1 MKLNGDFFEVL
12 TQESL
17 ENGFQCQLS
26 LNAEHTIYQAH
37 FPGNPITPGVCLLQI
52 ATELLEQHEGVR
64 LQLNTADAIKFRK
77 PVTPDMR
84 PTFVFTSLNHE
95 GGLLAATVNVEDE
108 DKAPVAKMLLKFNVV
123 AQ

>member
-1 MKLNGDFFEVL
+1 MKLNGDFFKVL
-12 TQESL
+12 AQESL
-17 ENGFQCQLS
+17 ENGFRCQVS

-64 LQLNTADAIKFRK
+64 LQLHTADAIKFRK

-84 PTFVFTSLNHE
+84 PTFVFTGLNHE
-95 GGLLAATVNVEDE
+95 AGILAVIVSVEDE
-108 DKAPVAKMLLKFNVV
+108 DKSPIAKMSLKFNVIDK
-123 AQ
+123 

>member
-1 MKLNGDFFEVL
+1 MKLIGDFFEVL

-17 ENGFQCQLS
+17 ENGFQCQVS

-52 ATELLEQHEGVR
+52 ATELFELHEGVR
-64 LQLNTADAIKFRK
+64 LQLHTADTIKFRK

-84 PTFVFTSLNHE
+84 PTFIFT
-95 GGLLAATVNVEDE
+95 GLSQEATQLAVTVNIEDE
-108 DKAPVAKMLLKFNVV
+108 GKSPVAKMMLKFNVISS
-123 AQ
+123 